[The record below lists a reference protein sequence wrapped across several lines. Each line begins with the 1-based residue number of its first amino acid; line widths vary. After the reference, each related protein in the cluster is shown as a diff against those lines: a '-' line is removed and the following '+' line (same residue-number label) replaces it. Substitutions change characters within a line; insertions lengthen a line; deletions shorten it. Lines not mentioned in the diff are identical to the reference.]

1 MKDRYHQIL
10 LSSITEFKTEFF
22 VYFFEYTLE
31 KLYFFLFGLSNKQRF
46 YINFRAGVGGG
57 GGTRQGAITF
67 ILSLTTSYFL
77 FVPVKEAKQTKLSSM
92 LGSESL
98 LKRDAFCI
106 FDNYSFQVQSG
117 FVKIVDLLFEPLS
130 AVMSLVLI
138 WQYVGVAT
146 MGAVGVILLY
156 VPANI
161 LLARKYASFQVI
173 HFI

>member
-1 MKDRYHQIL
+1 
-10 LSSITEFKTEFF
+10 
-22 VYFFEYTLE
+22 
-31 KLYFFLFGLSNKQRF
+31 
-46 YINFRAGVGGG
+46 
-57 GGTRQGAITF
+57 
-67 ILSLTTSYFL
+67 
-77 FVPVKEAKQTKLSSM
+77 M
-92 LGSESL
+92 LWSDSL

-106 FDNYSFQVQSG
+106 FDTYSFQVQSG

-173 HFI
+173 PFI

>member
-1 MKDRYHQIL
+1 MAKSPL
-10 LSSITEFKTEFF
+10 FC
-22 VYFFEYTLE
+22 
-31 KLYFFLFGLSNKQRF
+31 FLRLR
-46 YINFRAGVGGG
+46 
-57 GGTRQGAITF
+57 T
-67 ILSLTTSYFL
+67 FL
-77 FVPVKEAKQTKLSSM
+77 FVPVKEAIQTKLSSI

-130 AVMSLVLI
+130 TVMSLVLI

-173 HFI
+173 SFMWNNAAYYVLLQLVCWSVRKVGLI

>member
-1 MKDRYHQIL
+1 MK
-10 LSSITEFKTEFF
+10 
-22 VYFFEYTLE
+22 
-31 KLYFFLFGLSNKQRF
+31 
-46 YINFRAGVGGG
+46 
-57 GGTRQGAITF
+57 QGAITF
-67 ILSLTTSYFL
+67 ILSLTTSYL
-77 FVPVKEAKQTKLSSM
+77 FIRSSQRSNTDKLSSI
-92 LGSESL
+92 LRSESL

-173 HFI
+173 PFI